1 MEVPRI
7 TVHELKAMMDKGESI
22 TILDVRQSSA
32 YSTSSKKIKGA
43 VYLDPN
49 NDPAIMEFV
58 KTLDK
63 DSPIVTYCT

>member
-1 MEVPRI
+1 MDVPRI
-7 TVHELKAMMDKGESI
+7 TVHELKAIMDKGELI
-22 TILDVRQSSA
+22 TILDVRQSSG

-49 NDPAIMEFV
+49 NDAAIMEFV

-63 DSPIVTYCT
+63 DSPIITYCT